1 MTLSVQRSDLIT
13 FLRNNYFEKLDT
25 VTTNRINRNIENGL
39 RRVSRQRDWSFLETT
54 TKINTK
60 APYST
65 GTVAINHGAAA
76 VTGSGTTFPADVVGA
91 YIEFNGEGGW
101 YEITVRGGDT
111 SLTIL
116 DNYSNIAG
124 TNLSGATYTIVYP
137 LYDLP
142 SNFRRKAGIF
152 DPGRRRWLRYADSTS
167 LWWVHAGRAGA
178 GQPEAYGFTPLR
190 HDPNI
195 TRLLLYPAP
204 NAIENYEMVYWRHAG
219 WYSTAT
225 PATSTFKL
233 KADSDDDYI
242 DWPDDMLD
250 LLYAAILLDLYEEIG
265 DQRQGPATQ
274 RYYQLF
280 EQAAADDHE
289 NGEIRRLGQF
299 SGRGHVQRYFINA
312 G

>member
-1 MTLSVQRSDLIT
+1 MALTIQRSDLIT

-39 RRVSRQRDWSFLETT
+39 RRVSRQRDWSFLETL
-54 TKINTK
+54 TKINAI

-65 GTVAINHGAAA
+65 GTVAINHGSTT
-76 VTGSGTTFPADVVGA
+76 VTGTTTVFPADSVGA
-91 YIEFNGEGGW
+91 YIEFNGEDGW

-124 TNLSGATYTIVYP
+124 SNLSGASYKIVYP
-137 LYDLP
+137 LYNLP
-142 SNFRRKAGIF
+142 ANFRRKSGIF

-204 NAIENYEMVYWRHAG
+204 SAIENYEMVYWRHAG
-219 WYSTAT
+219 WYSTDT

-233 KADSDDDYI
+233 KATADTDYI

-250 LLYAAILLDLYEEIG
+250 LLYAAILLELYEEIG
-265 DQRQGPATQ
+265 HEKQGMAMS
-274 RYYQLF
+274 RYFQLY
-280 EQAAADDHE
+280 EQAAADDQE
-289 NGEIRRLGQF
+289 NGEIRQLGTS
-299 SGRGHVQRYFINA
+299 SGRGHVQRYFIDA
-312 G
+312 S